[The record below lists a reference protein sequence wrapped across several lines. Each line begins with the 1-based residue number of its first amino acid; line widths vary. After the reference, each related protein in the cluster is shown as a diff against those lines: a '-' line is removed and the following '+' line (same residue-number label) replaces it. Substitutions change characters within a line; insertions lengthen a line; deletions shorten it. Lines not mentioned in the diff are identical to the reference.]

1 MIRRPLS
8 ASLISTIVSAIV
20 STVVLALGAP
30 AGVFGAPAPAS
41 DVGPL
46 DAQVDRAVAR
56 IAPEMIEVRHR
67 IHQNPELG
75 YEETATSK
83 LVAERLRGLGLEV
96 RTGVAK
102 TGIVAVLKGGRPGP
116 VVAVR
121 ADMDALPVTEATDF
135 PFRSTKR
142 ETYLGQ
148 EVGVAHACGH
158 DIHTSTI
165 LGVAAVLA
173 SMKEQLP
180 GTVVFLFQPD
190 EEGPP
195 PGEKPGA
202 QRMIDEGALANPRP
216 EAAFALHSFPDI
228 PVGQLG
234 YTEGPTMAAVDQF
247 VAKIHGKQSHGAY
260 PNLGIDPVVIAAQA
274 ILALQTIRSRN
285 LSPLEPSVLTVGIV
299 RGGER
304 FNIIPEEVRLE
315 GTVRTYHEETR
326 ATIERRMRE
335 ILDGTAKAGGGSYEL
350 EYKKNAPA
358 TVNDPALAKRVRPSL
373 ERAVGRANV
382 TDQDPVMGGEDFA
395 FMANVV
401 PGFYLRLGTT
411 KPGTTSGGLHT
422 PTFRGDDSAI
432 AVGMRAMSLLVLDYL
447 GHPPAAAA
455 GGGGA
460 GRR

>member
-1 MIRRPLS
+1 MIRLHAPLLLCL
-8 ASLISTIVSAIV
+8 SLAAGGGAT
-20 STVVLALGAP
+20 LAATAAP
-30 AGVFGAPAPAS
+30 AAA
-41 DVGPL
+41 GPL

-56 IAPEMIEVRHR
+56 FAPEMIEVRHT
-67 IHQNPELG
+67 IHRNPELG

-83 LVAERLRGLGLEV
+83 LVAERLRAMGLEV
-96 RTGVAK
+96 RTGIAK
-102 TGIVAVLKGGRPGP
+102 TGVVAILKGGRPGP

-173 SMKEQLP
+173 SLRDQVP
-180 GTVVFLFQPD
+180 GTVKFLFQPD

-202 QRMIDEGALANPRP
+202 QRMIDEGALADPRP

-247 VAKIHGKQSHGAY
+247 TVTIHGKQSHGAY
-260 PNLGIDPVVIAAQA
+260 PNLGVDPVVIAAQA

-285 LSPLEPSVLTVGIV
+285 LSPLEPSVVTVGIV

-304 FNIIPEEVRLE
+304 FNIIPAEVHLE

-326 ATIERRMRE
+326 ATVERRMRE
-335 ILDGTAKAGGGSYEL
+335 ILDGTAKAGGGSYEMT
-350 EYKKNAPA
+350 YAKNAPA
-358 TVNDPALAKRVRPSL
+358 TVNDPALSKRVRPSL
-373 ERAVGRANV
+373 ERAVGRENV
-382 TDQDPVMGGEDFA
+382 KDEEPVMGGEDFA
-395 FMANVV
+395 YMANVV

-422 PTFRGDDSAI
+422 PTFHGDDGAI
-432 AVGMRAMSLLVLDYL
+432 PVGMKAMSLLVLDYL
-447 GHPPAAAA
+447 SQPPGRPAAAA
-455 GGGGA
+455 GA
-460 GRR
+460 VGR